1 LASKNRR
8 KKQSKLSKVLSSSKD
23 PARIRDAYFRLLS
36 PSEVL
41 QNLVNVARHPYFTP
55 AINLTLS
62 ENYKKTYAALVPAT
76 ELLLSLNW
84 MVAVL
89 IFNKDRLNKFV
100 ELEGLITEAILEE
113 HYDETVSL
121 LDEVDGICGISTWS
135 IAIRGTVLEMAD
147 RYSEKQKY
155 LGEIY

>member
-1 LASKNRR
+1 
-8 KKQSKLSKVLSSSKD
+8 
-23 PARIRDAYFRLLS
+23 
-36 PSEVL
+36 
-41 QNLVNVARHPYFTP
+41 
-55 AINLTLS
+55 
-62 ENYKKTYAALVPAT
+62 TYAALVPAT

-155 LGEIY
+155 LGEIFSKCGENGFFKSICWRMINRYDSNSLSVSGAG